1 MLQYMKQYKRT
12 KRPMAAIALRLPYNL
27 RELWHAAALR
37 EEISRSEFFR
47 KAIEERALRV
57 LAGKEK
63 AADTSGGNVA

>member
-37 EEISRSEFFR
+37 EEISQSEFFR